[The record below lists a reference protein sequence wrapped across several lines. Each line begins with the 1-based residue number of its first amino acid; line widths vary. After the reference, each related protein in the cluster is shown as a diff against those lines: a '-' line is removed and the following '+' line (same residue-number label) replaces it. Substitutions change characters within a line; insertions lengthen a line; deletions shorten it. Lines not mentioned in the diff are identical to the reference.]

1 MIGLVGLG
9 VAADGAGVIGI
20 EVISPV
26 LVEGATDTEAGAGSK
41 FKIKHL
47 NKPFSICN
55 LKVFL
60 NFCLNKELIISIL

>member
-26 LVEGATDTEAGAGSK
+26 LVEGATDTEAGAGSS
-41 FKIKHL
+41 FKIKYL
-47 NKPFSICN
+47 DRD
-55 LKVFL
+55 
-60 NFCLNKELIISIL
+60 